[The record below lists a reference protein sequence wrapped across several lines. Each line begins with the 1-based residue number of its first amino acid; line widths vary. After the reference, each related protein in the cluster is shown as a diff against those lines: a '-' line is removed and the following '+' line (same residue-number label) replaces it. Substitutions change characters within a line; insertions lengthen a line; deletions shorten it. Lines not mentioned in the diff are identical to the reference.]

1 MFIGGRFTSRASVE
15 FGLVVGELWRR
26 VERRWEES
34 EQQQDQRWATVMTVL
49 GRIAGDVWE
58 LLDGLVLEEK
68 EKEKE
73 TEKEMEEMEAEETEV
88 TGETGAGTERDG
100 DGDME
105 VEETLKEAEKSAD
118 EAERVEKDVMEE

>member
-1 MFIGGRFTSRASVE
+1 MFIGGRFTSRASAE

-68 EKEKE
+68 EKGKEKE
-73 TEKEMEEMEAEETEV
+73 TEEMEAEETEV